1 MGQAELLA
9 LEGVGDRHVAVLVEV
24 VVDDLLGLVADDDD
38 GFGRARVDQ
47 VLEDFFDEERAVDL
61 DEDLRLVVGE
71 RLEVRP
77 FARGEYDCL
86 HGKAPSGWH
95 EILCYRVDN

>member
-1 MGQAELLA
+1 
-9 LEGVGDRHVAVLVEV
+9 
-24 VVDDLLGLVADDDD
+24 
-38 GFGRARVDQ
+38 
-47 VLEDFFDEERAVDL
+47 
-61 DEDLRLVVGE
+61 
-71 RLEVRP
+71 LEVRP